1 MRSDKYHRLHAACLA
16 MAKQSTEP
24 DLQARWL
31 AAADALLKL
40 ATDERKHSRAGR
52 RTHNTKAR

>member
-1 MRSDKYHRLHAACLA
+1 

-40 ATDERKHSRAGR
+40 ATDEHERSRSGR
-52 RTHNTKAR
+52 RAYNTKAR